1 MRVINF
7 FNTLINNLYRTFIEK
22 DRYMA
27 FVNGLG
33 VTLEISFFAVL
44 LGVAIG
50 VLVAVVKYS
59 AAKNKAMRPL
69 DLLCSLYVNIIR
81 GTPVYVQLLIMNSI
95 VLASMKNHTV
105 IAIVTFGI
113 NSGAYV
119 AEIIRAGINS
129 IDKGQFEAGASLGLS
144 SGTVMKAIILPQA
157 VKNILPALGN
167 EFITLIKETAIAGA
181 LAVSDMTKAA
191 ERISGVTYDLYTP
204 LLSVA
209 VIYLVLVMGLTK
221 LLHIFER
228 RLAESDNH

>member
-1 MRVINF
+1 MVINF

>member
-1 MRVINF
+1 MVINF
-7 FNTLINNLYRTFIEK
+7 FNTLMNNLYRTFIEK

-44 LGVAIG
+44 LGVVIG

>member
-1 MRVINF
+1 MVINF

-157 VKNILPALGN
+157 IKNILPALGN

>member
-1 MRVINF
+1 
-7 FNTLINNLYRTFIEK
+7 
-22 DRYMA
+22 MA

>member
-1 MRVINF
+1 MVINF
-7 FNTLINNLYRTFIEK
+7 FNTLMNNLYRTFIEK

>member
-1 MRVINF
+1 MVINF

-209 VIYLVLVMGLTK
+209 VIYLVLVMALTK

>member
-1 MRVINF
+1 MVINF
-7 FNTLINNLYRTFIEK
+7 FNTLMNNLYRTFIEK

-129 IDKGQFEAGASLGLS
+129 ID
-144 SGTVMKAIILPQA
+144 IA
-157 VKNILPALGN
+157 VRKP
-167 EFITLIKETAIAGA
+167 
-181 LAVSDMTKAA
+181 
-191 ERISGVTYDLYTP
+191 
-204 LLSVA
+204 
-209 VIYLVLVMGLTK
+209 VIYQSSV
-221 LLHIFER
+221 II
-228 RLAESDNH
+228 D

>member
-1 MRVINF
+1 MVINF

-50 VLVAVVKYS
+50 VLMAVVKYS

>member
-1 MRVINF
+1 MVINF
-7 FNTLINNLYRTFIEK
+7 FNTLMNNLYRTFIEK

-157 VKNILPALGN
+157 IKNILPALGN